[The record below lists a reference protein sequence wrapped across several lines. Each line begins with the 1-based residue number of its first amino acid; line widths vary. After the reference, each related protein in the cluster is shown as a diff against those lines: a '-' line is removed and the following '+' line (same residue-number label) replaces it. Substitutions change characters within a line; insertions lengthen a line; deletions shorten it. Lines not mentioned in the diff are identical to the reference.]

1 MGKRSHETDIS
12 DEETWDT
19 NNKYNKRARRHK
31 KPKKNHE
38 KTLIRIQSKNMRKCG
53 KKFKNERGRKCHQ
66 RFKPTCNEEG
76 FKIKKN

>member
-31 KPKKNHE
+31 KPKKITKKHSLEFNPKICE
-38 KTLIRIQSKNMRKCG
+38 NVVKNSKTNVGGNVTKDSSQPVM
-53 KKFKNERGRKCHQ
+53 KKVLK
-66 RFKPTCNEEG
+66 
-76 FKIKKN
+76 